1 MVSDK
6 QAGLVLGL
14 IMLGL
19 ILVFPGILLSAN
31 RRIPLILKGMGALV
45 PRIGPSSTVAV
56 SNISRNRSRVAATG
70 ASLLIGVSL
79 ESTLAT
85 GAASAKQTMSGI
97 LDEHYRLMFRSALR
111 GWMPGP

>member
-85 GAASAKQTMSGI
+85 GAPSAKQTMSDI
-97 LDEHYRLMFRSALR
+97 LDEHYRLMFRLALR
-111 GWMPGP
+111 GWMLGP